1 MNTQQYI
8 IDAKG
13 IVKTYGLIPVIR
25 GVTLQVN
32 RGEIFGLVGPSGSGK
47 STLLELLMGIRQAD
61 EGDIQMLGMDMKK
74 DARKLHHRIGFQ
86 LQATVLFERIKVMEA
101 LQLFR
106 SYYKKRRDLN
116 EIITMLKLKP
126 FLNQYVRHLSESIQ
140 QRVALAIAL
149 VNDPDIVFLDEP
161 SAGMDDPRAI
171 DDMWSIIA
179 KLQDEGKTFVMTTQS
194 LDEALE
200 HCDRLAFLMNG
211 TLSMCITSQE
221 LMHKLPAGTRTL
233 NEMYAHLA
241 VHRRKGESA

>member
-1 MNTQQYI
+1 M
-8 IDAKG
+8 
-13 IVKTYGLIPVIR
+13 VKTYGLIPVIR
-25 GVTLQVN
+25 GITLQVN

-61 EGDIQMLGMDMKK
+61 EGDIQVLGMDIKK

-86 LQATVLFERIKVMEA
+86 LQATVLFEQIKVKEA

-116 EIITMLKLKP
+116 DIIAMLKLKP
-126 FLNQYVRHLSESIQ
+126 YLNQYVRNLSDTVQ
-140 QRVALAIAL
+140 QRIALAIAL

-161 SAGMDDPRAI
+161 SVGIDSHAC

-179 KLQDEGKTFVMTTQS
+179 RLQEEGKTVVLTTQS

-200 HCDRLAFLMNG
+200 HCDRLAILMNG
-211 TLSMCITSQE
+211 KLSICSTSQE
-221 LMHKLPAGTRTL
+221 LMCKLPAGTRSL
-233 NEMYAHLA
+233 NEMYAHLGA
-241 VHRRKGESA
+241 IRRKGESA

>member
-1 MNTQQYI
+1 MNTQHV
-8 IDAKG
+8 IDANG

-25 GVTLQVN
+25 GVSLQVN

-61 EGDIQMLGMDMKK
+61 EGDIQVLGMDMKK

-86 LQATVLFERIKVMEA
+86 LQATVLFEQIKVKEA

-106 SYYKKRRDLN
+106 SYYKKKRDLN
-116 EIITMLKLKP
+116 DIIAMLELKP
-126 FLNQYVRHLSESIQ
+126 YLNHYVRNLSDSIQ
-140 QRVALAIAL
+140 QRIALAIAL

-161 SAGMDDPRAI
+161 SVGIDPQAC

-179 KLQDEGKTFVMTTQS
+179 RLQEEGKTVVLTTQS

-211 TLSMCITSQE
+211 KLSMCSTSQE
-221 LMHKLPAGTRTL
+221 LMRKLPVGVRSL
-233 NEMYAHLA
+233 NDMYAHLG
-241 VHRRKGESA
+241 VFRRKGESA

>member
-1 MNTQQYI
+1 MNTQPVI
-8 IDAKG
+8 RATG

-25 GVTLQVN
+25 GVSLQVN

-116 EIITMLKLKP
+116 DIISMLNLKQY
-126 FLNQYVRHLSESIQ
+126 LNQYVRSLSDSIQ
-140 QRVALAIAL
+140 HRVALAIAL
-149 VNDPDIVFLDEP
+149 VNDPDIIFLDEP
-161 SAGMDDPRAI
+161 STGLEDPKAI

-179 KLQDEGKTFVMTTQS
+179 RLQNEGKTFVMTTQS

-211 TLSMCITSQE
+211 TLSMSSTSQE
-221 LMHKLPAGTRTL
+221 LMHKLPAGTQSL
-233 NEMYAHLA
+233 GEMHTYLG

>member
-1 MNTQQYI
+1 MNTQHVI
-8 IDAKG
+8 NANG

-25 GVTLQVN
+25 GVSLQVN

-86 LQATVLFERIKVMEA
+86 LQATVLFERIKVLEA

-116 EIITMLKLKP
+116 DIIAMFNLKQY
-126 FLNQYVRHLSESIQ
+126 LNQYVRSLSDTIQ

-149 VNDPDIVFLDEP
+149 VNDPDIIFLDEP
-161 SAGMDDPRAI
+161 TTGLEDSKAI
-171 DDMWSIIA
+171 DEMWSIIA
-179 KLQDEGKTFVMTTQS
+179 RLQNEGKTFVMTTQS

-211 TLSMCITSQE
+211 TLSMSSTSQE
-221 LMHKLPAGTRTL
+221 LMHKLPSCKQTL
-233 NEMYAHLA
+233 NDMYTHLR

>member
-1 MNTQQYI
+1 VNPQHVI
-8 IDAKG
+8 HANG

-47 STLLELLMGIRQAD
+47 TTLIELLMGIRQAD
-61 EGDIQMLGMDMKK
+61 EGDIQVLGMDMKK

-86 LQATVLFERIKVMEA
+86 LQATVLFERIKVKEA

-116 EIITMLKLKP
+116 DIIAMLELKP
-126 FLNQYVRHLSESIQ
+126 FLNQYVRNLSDNIQ
-140 QRVALAIAL
+140 QRIALAIAL

-161 SAGMDDPRAI
+161 SAGI
-171 DDMWSIIA
+171 DSQACDVMWSIIA
-179 KLQDEGKTFVMTTQS
+179 RLQGEGKTVVLTTQS

-200 HCDRLAFLMNG
+200 HCDRLAILMNG
-211 TLSMCITSQE
+211 TLFLCSTSQE
-221 LMHKLPAGTRTL
+221 LMRRIPAGIRSL
-233 NEMYAHLA
+233 KDMYAHLGA
-241 VHRRKGESA
+241 IRRKGESA